1 MKPRFSLHYRT
12 PQVWWHCAWNP
23 STKEGRPDS
32 QGHHQLHVWDQP
44 GPCEIISKI
53 KILKIA
59 ERYSQKVSTLIYN
72 EDNVLVLSKLHKHT
86 LSPSSARPGFYSSQ
100 GLTLILFHV
109 IPRPS
114 ELISAIVLIPAVLHR
129 LILNPSSGGG
139 INSSWQ
145 IYSTKNKVPGF
156 LGFFRV
162 CQDIPALHNGHSTSS
177 NNLEFQW
184 RNLYLYLLLVITNAY
199 HKILIKH

>member
-1 MKPRFSLHYRT
+1 MKPWFSLHHRT

-44 GPCEIISKI
+44 GPREIISKI

-86 LSPSSARPGFYSSQ
+86 LSPRANTNVSWTQLSKTWVLLITGFNADTVPCNTSTIWADFRYCTHTCCSPQVDTKSLIW
-100 GLTLILFHV
+100 GRHKFFLT
-109 IPRPS
+109 
-114 ELISAIVLIPAVLHR
+114 
-129 LILNPSSGGG
+129 
-139 INSSWQ
+139 
-145 IYSTKNKVPGF
+145 
-156 LGFFRV
+156 
-162 CQDIPALHNGHSTSS
+162 
-177 NNLEFQW
+177 NLQQ
-184 RNLYLYLLLVITNAY
+184 
-199 HKILIKH
+199 

>member
-1 MKPRFSLHYRT
+1 M
-12 PQVWWHCAWNP
+12 
-23 STKEGRPDS
+23 
-32 QGHHQLHVWDQP
+32 WDQP
-44 GPCEIISKI
+44 VPHEIISKI

-59 ERYSQKVSTLIYN
+59 ERYSRKVSTLIYN
-72 EDNVLVLSKLHKHT
+72 EDNVLVLSKLHEHT
-86 LSPSSARPGFYSSQ
+86 RSPRANTNVSWTQLSSARPGFYSSR

-129 LILNPSSGGG
+129 LMLNPSSGGG

-145 IYSTKNKVPGF
+145 IYSSKNKVPGF

-184 RNLYLYLLLVITNAY
+184 RNPYLYLLLVITNAY